1 MYVEFYSRR
10 RQLKQIITSKLYP
23 WALLIITSLRAAELT
38 YTETTEQNMLA
49 LALAVSQGHPIL
61 LEGITGAGKT
71 ALIDHLA
78 YETGNTGNTIY
89 VTFIYF

>member
-1 MYVEFYSRR
+1 
-10 RQLKQIITSKLYP
+10 
-23 WALLIITSLRAAELT
+23 
-38 YTETTEQNMLA
+38 MLA

-78 YETGNTGNTIY
+78 SETGNTGNIY
-89 VTFIYF
+89 EFDFC